1 MSATKYRVKLTPKAR
16 EHLLEIARR
25 GKSPARKVKRAL
37 ILCQADEGRTD
48 QQIAEALFVGTAT
61 VSRVRQRFVA
71 EGLEQALNERPRP
84 GQRRKLA
91 GPQEAH
97 LVALACSKAPEG
109 HTHWTLQ
116 LLADKVV
123 ELELVDSISLET
135 VRQILKKTNL
145 NRGRRN
151 NGASQR

>member
-1 MSATKYRVKLTPKAR
+1 VKLTPKDR

-25 GKSPARKVKRAL
+25 GKSPARRVKRAL

-48 QQIAEALFVGTAT
+48 QQIAEACLWARPHREPTPPTLCGRRVRGRSQGTA
-61 VSRVRQRFVA
+61 
-71 EGLEQALNERPRP
+71 PRP
-84 GQRRKLA
+84 GQRRKLS

-97 LVALACSKAPEG
+97 LVALACTKAPAG

-123 ELELVDSISLET
+123 ELELADAISLET

-145 NRGRRN
+145 NRGRRS

>member
-1 MSATKYRVKLTPKAR
+1 
-16 EHLLEIARR
+16 
-25 GKSPARKVKRAL
+25 
-37 ILCQADEGRTD
+37 
-48 QQIAEALFVGTAT
+48 

-71 EGLEQALNERPRP
+71 EGLEGALKERPRP
-84 GQRRKLA
+84 GQRRKLS

-97 LVALACSKAPEG
+97 LVALACTKAPAG

-116 LLADKVV
+116 LLGDKVV
-123 ELELVDSISLET
+123 ELELADAISLET

-145 NRGRRN
+145 NRGRRS